1 MKSFRFRLQ
10 RVLEYRQLQQSL
22 EQTKLQKLTTQR
34 SVLEQDLKMNQKNQN
49 SSWISPEP
57 GRALSASDLYFASDH
72 RRMLKRQEA
81 QLLHKFQVI
90 EKDIQIQQQRVLEA
104 KRRQELLEKLKLRRR
119 MEWQT
124 ELDRELEE
132 LASDAY
138 RSRLSAGRSRSQAL
152 IETLVEKG

>member
-10 RVLEYRQLQQSL
+10 RVLEYRQLQQNL

-34 SVLEQDLKMNQKNQN
+34 NVLEQDLKMNLKNQD
-49 SSWISPEP
+49 SSWILPEP
-57 GRALSASDLYFASDH
+57 GRALSVNDLYFASDH
-72 RRMLKRQEA
+72 RQMLKRQEA
-81 QLLHKFQVI
+81 QLLHKIRMVEKEIQV
-90 EKDIQIQQQRVLEA
+90 QRGRVQEA
-104 KRRQELLEKLKLRRR
+104 KQRQELLEKLKLRRR

-138 RSRLSAGRSRSQAL
+138 RSRLSAGRIHSQTL
-152 IETLVEKG
+152 IEER